1 MTSAIAADT
10 RLAVH
15 EQPPTTEET
24 IATPPEDVAHAISPT
39 PLPSVADPT
48 AVATAPLAATTADD
62 NQKEEDDEDVMSS
75 LERDHP
81 SFVQATIS
89 LIVQLLPEDGHADGR
104 LALIAVKSHNLTPLT
119 TMRRMGTL
127 ETLPH
132 PLSTLLQQ
140 WGTAL
145 PEALSQ
151 RALARAKE
159 REVERLKDA
168 ERKAQRAATKRPDI
182 KKPEKPTPA
191 ATRTASPPP
200 TSATPPTPTGPVT
213 PTSQAHLF

>member
-1 MTSAIAADT
+1 MTSAIAEDT

-15 EQPPTTEET
+15 EQPPTSEET
-24 IATPPEDVAHAISPT
+24 IATPPEDVAYVISPT

-48 AVATAPLAATTADD
+48 AVATAPLAAPAADD
-62 NQKEEDDEDVMSS
+62 NQKEDDDEDVMSS

-81 SFVQATIS
+81 SFAQATIS

-104 LALIAVKSHNLTPLT
+104 LALIAVKSHNLIPLT
-119 TMRRMGTL
+119 TMHRMGTL

-140 WGTAL
+140 WDTTL

-151 RALARAKE
+151 RALARAQE
-159 REVERLKDA
+159 QEVQRLKEV

-182 KKPEKPTPA
+182 KKTEKPKPNH
-191 ATRTASPPP
+191 TRTDNPIPTAETAP
-200 TSATPPTPTGPVT
+200 TSPV
-213 PTSQAHLF
+213 PIASQPDLF